1 MQKNYYKAVRN
12 ILFIIDIVILILSF
26 FFAHIIRLNSLYLSQ
41 TYLTLLLFSI
51 LGWIVLSYFLNIYN
65 HNRKYQLID
74 EIFSLTKL
82 IITFFAFT
90 SIIAFF
96 YKSGNYSR
104 LVLFVF
110 SLLLLAFSILDRIII
125 YLLIKRKRKSNNKK
139 NVLII
144 GAGRVGQRIFE
155 EITNNSEYNYNF
167 IGFLDDRPKKNKPQD
182 KIIGKINDIKTIL
195 KEKNIQ
201 ELFIALPLN
210 FATETYLSILDIAEF
225 QGVKLMLIP
234 DFSRIFQYGVKLSK
248 MGSLPIITFI
258 EVPLDYPINRIIK
271 RIFDIVFSSFVIL
284 LGSPVFLF
292 SALLVK
298 ISSKGPV
305 FFIQKRTG
313 TIQKTF
319 KCIKFRTMRE
329 SSQEIADSLQATE
342 DDPRK
347 TKIGEFLRK
356 TNLDEI
362 PQFFNVL
369 KGEMS
374 VVGPR
379 PHMLKHTDEF
389 RVKVRRYM
397 CRHFVKPGI
406 TGWAQVNGW
415 RGPTDTQEKIEK
427 RVEHDIWYIENWT
440 FSLDIKIIFKTVFS
454 KQSHLNAY

>member
-26 FFAHIIRLNSLYLSQ
+26 YLAHLIRLNSLYLSQ
-41 TYLTLLLFSI
+41 TYLVLLLFSI
-51 LGWIVLSYFLNIYN
+51 LGWIVFSYFLNIYN

-82 IITFFAFT
+82 IIIFFAFT

-96 YKSGNYSR
+96 YKSASYSR
-104 LVLFVF
+104 LVLLVF

-125 YLLIKRKRKSNNKK
+125 YFLIKRKRKSNNKK

-144 GAGRVGQRIFE
+144 GAGRIGQKFFE
-155 EITNNSEYNYNF
+155 EITNNSVYNYNVV
-167 IGFLDDRPKKNKPQD
+167 GFLDDRPKENKPQN
-182 KIIGKINDIKTIL
+182 KIIGKINDIETIL

-201 ELFIALPLN
+201 ELFIALPLY
-210 FATETYLSILDIAEF
+210 FDTKTYQSILDIAEF
-225 QGVKLMLIP
+225 QGIKLMFVP
-234 DFSRIFQYGVKLSK
+234 DFSKIFLHSFNLSK

-258 EVPLDYPINRIIK
+258 EVPLDYPINRIVK

-319 KCIKFRTMRE
+319 KCIKFRTM
-329 SSQEIADSLQATE
+329 Q
-342 DDPRK
+342 
-347 TKIGEFLRK
+347 
-356 TNLDEI
+356 
-362 PQFFNVL
+362 
-369 KGEMS
+369 
-374 VVGPR
+374 
-379 PHMLKHTDEF
+379 
-389 RVKVRRYM
+389 
-397 CRHFVKPGI
+397 
-406 TGWAQVNGW
+406 
-415 RGPTDTQEKIEK
+415 
-427 RVEHDIWYIENWT
+427 
-440 FSLDIKIIFKTVFS
+440 
-454 KQSHLNAY
+454 